1 MQVSKRN
8 TASGL
13 RYDVR
18 WRVGDKVYTRTF
30 HRRKDADAFAVT
42 IEADRLKGIV
52 IDPRRGNATFE
63 SVAKKWQAS
72 TPTKRA
78 RSKELDE
85 MVLRVH
91 ILPTIGDRA
100 IATIT
105 PADIQSLVDIW
116 TAKLSPSTVHRQY
129 SCLRAIMSYAVKAD
143 IIYRSPCRNI
153 RLPRVSLVKR
163 PSLSTEQLECLA
175 DALGDDY
182 AAMMWCGVVLGLRWS
197 EAAGLTVDRLD
208 LLNGRLTV
216 DRQLSRARTLEPPK
230 SEAGVRTLACPAWL
244 IDELA
249 AVLARR
255 KLTAADG
262 DELIFTT
269 PSGRA
274 LFYTDWRRYI
284 WLPACNAAGLPG
296 LRFHDLRSLAA
307 TALVTTGV
315 DVKTAQTRLGHASP
329 QITLALYARTTI
341 EADQRAA
348 DMVGNVFRPR
358 DKRAMRHL
366 TKSTGHDRNTL

>member
-52 IDPRRGNATFE
+52 IDPRRGNVTFE

-116 TAKLSPSTVHRQY
+116 TAKLSSSTVHRQY

-307 TALVTTGV
+307 TALVATGV

-329 QITLALYARTTI
+329 QITLALYARATA

-358 DKRAMRHL
+358 DKRAMGHL
-366 TKSTGHDRNTL
+366 TKSTGHDKNTR

>member
-1 MQVSKRN
+1 MQISKRD
-8 TASGL
+8 TASGS

-18 WRVGDKVYTRTF
+18 WRAGDRVHTRTF

-42 IEADRLKGIV
+42 IEADKLKGIV
-52 IDPRRGNATFE
+52 LDPQRGNVTFE

-72 TPTKRA
+72 MPTKRA

-116 TAKLSPSTVHRQY
+116 TAKLAPSTVHRQY
-129 SCLRAIMSYAVKAD
+129 SCLRAIMSYAVRAD

-153 RLPRVSLVKR
+153 HLPRVSLVKR
-163 PSLSTEQLECLA
+163 PALSAEQLEHLA
-175 DALGDDY
+175 DALGDDQ
-182 AAMMWCGVVLGLRWS
+182 AVMMWCGAVLGLRWA

-208 LLNGRLTV
+208 LLNGQLTV
-216 DRQLSRARTLEPPK
+216 DRQLTRTRTLEPPK

-244 IDELA
+244 VDELSA
-249 AVLARR
+249 LLARR
-255 KLTAADG
+255 RLTAANG
-262 DELIFTT
+262 DALIFTT
-269 PSGRA
+269 SSGRA

-284 WLPACNAAGLPG
+284 WIPACNAAGLPG

-307 TALVTTGV
+307 TMLVATGV

-329 QITLALYARTTI
+329 QITLALYARATI

-348 DMVGNVFRPR
+348 DMVGDVFRPR
-358 DKRAMRHL
+358 DKRAMRHP
-366 TKSTGHDRNTL
+366 TKLTGHDKHTL